1 MANTFIRQ
9 KDVATKDDLLK
20 LKPEDMWVCYV
31 ESEDKDYVYD
41 QEKNTWIPFI
51 NDAAADTIR
60 LDADQKIVSSKPK
73 FQPIDIND
81 LVLTIVLGLSIGLAL
96 WKEYP
101 EIALG
106 ISSLLASKVV
116 GQVGG
121 MFNSNNVNSRSKVK

>member
-1 MANTFIRQ
+1 MANTFLRQ
-9 KDVATKDDLLK
+9 KDVANKEDLLK
-20 LKPEDMWVCYV
+20 LQPEDMWICYV
-31 ESEDKDYVYD
+31 EDEEKDYVYD
-41 QEKNTWIPFI
+41 AEKNLWIPFTG
-51 NDAAADTIR
+51 NDIIKF
-60 LDADQKIVSSKPK
+60 DQDEKIVSSKPK
-73 FQPIDIND
+73 FQPVDIND

-121 MFNSNNVNSRSKVK
+121 MFNSNNINSRSKMK

>member
-1 MANTFIRQ
+1 MANTFLRQ
-9 KDVATKDDLLK
+9 KDVVNKEDLLK
-20 LKPEDMWVCYV
+20 LQPEDMWICYV
-31 ESEDKDYVYD
+31 EDEEKDYVYD
-41 QEKNTWIPFI
+41 AEKNLWIPFTG
-51 NDAAADTIR
+51 NDIIKF
-60 LDADQKIVSSKPK
+60 DQDEKIVSSKPK
-73 FQPIDIND
+73 FQPVDIND

-121 MFNSNNVNSRSKVK
+121 MFNSNNVNSRSKMK

>member
-1 MANTFIRQ
+1 MANTFLRQ
-9 KDVATKDDLLK
+9 KDVANKEDLLK
-20 LKPEDMWVCYV
+20 LQPEDMWICYV
-31 ESEDKDYVYD
+31 EDEEKDYVYD
-41 QEKNTWIPFI
+41 AEKNLWIPFTG
-51 NDAAADTIR
+51 NDIIKF
-60 LDADQKIVSSKPK
+60 DQDEKIVSSKPK
-73 FQPIDIND
+73 FQPVDIND

-121 MFNSNNVNSRSKVK
+121 MFNSNNVNSRSKMK

>member
-1 MANTFIRQ
+1 MANTFVRQ
-9 KDVATKDDLLK
+9 PDVQNKDELLK
-20 LKPEDMWVCYV
+20 LKPDDMWICYV
-31 ESEDKDYVYD
+31 EDEDKDYVYD
-41 QEKNTWIPFI
+41 AEKNQWIPFVS
-51 NDAAADTIR
+51 
-60 LDADQKIVSSKPK
+60 DADIVRYDQDEKIVSSKPK

>member
-1 MANTFIRQ
+1 MANTFLRQ
-9 KDVATKDDLLK
+9 KDVANKEDLLK
-20 LKPEDMWVCYV
+20 LQPEDMWICYV
-31 ESEDKDYVYD
+31 EDEDKDYVYD
-41 QEKNTWIPFI
+41 AEKNLWIPFTG
-51 NDAAADTIR
+51 NDIIKF
-60 LDADQKIVSSKPK
+60 DQDEKIVSSKPK
-73 FQPIDIND
+73 FQPVDIND

-121 MFNSNNVNSRSKVK
+121 MFNSNNVNSRSKMK

>member
-1 MANTFIRQ
+1 MANTFVRQ
-9 KDVATKDDLLK
+9 TDVQNKDELLK
-20 LKPEDMWVCYV
+20 LKPDDMWICY
-31 ESEDKDYVYD
+31 DYAYD
-41 QEKNTWIPFI
+41 AEKNQWIPFVS
-51 NDAAADTIR
+51 
-60 LDADQKIVSSKPK
+60 DADIVRYDQDEKIVSSKPK

>member
-1 MANTFIRQ
+1 MANTFLRQ
-9 KDVATKDDLLK
+9 KDVANKEDLLK
-20 LKPEDMWVCYV
+20 LQPEDMWICYV
-31 ESEDKDYVYD
+31 EDEEKDYIYD
-41 QEKNTWIPFI
+41 AEKNLWIPFTG
-51 NDAAADTIR
+51 NDIIKF
-60 LDADQKIVSSKPK
+60 DQDEKIVSSKPK
-73 FQPIDIND
+73 FQPVDIND

-121 MFNSNNVNSRSKVK
+121 MFNSNNVNSRSKMK